1 MAKYFKRS
9 EYDYVYGIMVT
20 QTKASANLFLQEYN
34 KFRQTVPAG
43 SPIWNEVEEQVKVS
57 GWLEKAHRCQSLGTS
72 LVKLTAVGYRE
83 LPNVLSRLNEGFGY
97 LTGVQKLIA
106 LCDRTNSEVEI
117 EKEAEQIA
125 ELDF

>member
-20 QTKASANLFLQEYN
+20 QAKTSAKMFLQEYD

-43 SPIWNEVEEQVKVS
+43 SPLWNEVEEQVKVS
-57 GWLEKAHRCQSLGTS
+57 RWLEKAHRCQGLGTS

-83 LPNVLSRLNEGFGY
+83 LPDEIAHLSEGIGY
-97 LTGVQKLIA
+97 LYGMRKWRG
-106 LCDRTNSEVEI
+106 LCNDDDRLETDRTI
-117 EKEAEQIA
+117 E
-125 ELDF
+125 F

>member
-20 QTKASANLFLQEYN
+20 EAKSSAKMFLQEYE
-34 KFRQTVPAG
+34 KFRQNVSVG

-57 GWLEKAHRCQSLGTS
+57 RWLEKAHRCQSLGTS

-83 LPNVLSRLNEGFGY
+83 LPSEIAHLCEGIGY
-97 LTGVQKLIA
+97 LYGVRTMLG
-106 LCDRTNSEVEI
+106 LCKNDGEPKI
-117 EKEAEQIA
+117 EEETEQI
-125 ELDF
+125 LVL